1 MWGTCKIVN
10 FSWLLFST
18 LVIGQNLLTQKKHP
32 FKVDCKCILLRNRPS
47 CRFTHSLC
55 KNENIICGESTVAAY
70 QNKLLSTLPG
80 SLLNCLFPLDV
91 QNEIQLLS
99 GVLCY
104 SWLVCLLG
112 FWLRNTSLVKLGN
125 PISDGIVFV
134 FTLLD
139 SY

>member
-99 GVLCY
+99 GVFLPCEQRLHFRGM
-104 SWLVCLLG
+104 SWHAKSIASADNPSNPS
-112 FWLRNTSLVKLGN
+112 RN
-125 PISDGIVFV
+125 
-134 FTLLD
+134 LD
-139 SY
+139 E